1 MSWLSGIDLLKA
13 IETNADEATRQA
25 FYGIYSI
32 DVLPTFVPHYPLLLI
47 VNTDTRNLPG
57 THWKVIFIDKD
68 RRGEIFDSLAY
79 TVNPMMYRWMNRF
92 TRSWIRSEKIF
103 QLPLAATCGA
113 YTLYF
118 VLNRLSHKS
127 MSDTMRHFNTSFF
140 DNEEKVL
147 TFYAKL
153 L

>member
-1 MSWLSGIDLLKA
+1 MSWLSGNDLLKA
-13 IETNADEATRQA
+13 IHSNADEATRQA

-47 VNTDTRNLPG
+47 VNTDTHNLPG

-68 RRGEIFDSLAY
+68 RRGEVFDSLAY
-79 TVNPMMYRWMNRF
+79 TVNPVIYQWMNRF
-92 TRSWIRSEKIF
+92 TRSWIRNQKIF

-113 YTLYF
+113 YALYF

-127 MSDTMRHFNTSFF
+127 MSDTMKHFNERFST
-140 DNEEKVL
+140 NEAKVL
-147 TFYAKL
+147 AFYDKL
-153 L
+153 Q